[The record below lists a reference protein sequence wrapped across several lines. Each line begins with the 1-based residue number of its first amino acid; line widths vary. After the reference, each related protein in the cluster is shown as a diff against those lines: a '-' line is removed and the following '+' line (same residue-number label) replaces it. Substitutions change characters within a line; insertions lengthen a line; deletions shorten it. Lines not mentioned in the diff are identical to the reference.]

1 MVATAM
7 MFSACKKDDDKNE
20 EPEVTPTPVVINDDD
35 LDKFDISNSQ
45 FCVTE
50 TTTSSISVEWKEDEV
65 KFDSVKIELK
75 RLVVSVNDSSFVS
88 VTKTTVNNDTKY
100 TFDGLETSQK
110 FDIQF
115 SFYSNKKICK
125 RSYKAISEDSDKML
139 IDGSFNILEVGEVVG
154 MKILLLKALDD
165 YNFSNELNCY
175 GGNMVKFKEGK
186 ELFSEITNAAYGYHV
201 ITNSEFEKIELA
213 AGATEED
220 LLNAKFEEF
229 YSPIAFNNIEDGEL
243 FENLK
248 VGMLE
253 FYPYLDNDYTVC
265 CRYFCSEGICR
276 YKDVFQTLPGLNPF
290 IKLLFVHD

>member
-7 MFSACKKDDDKNE
+7 LFSSCKKDE
-20 EPEVTPTPVVINDDD
+20 ENNVDPDPTPVVINDDD
-35 LDKFDISNSQ
+35 LEKFDISNSQ
-45 FCVTE
+45 FGVIK
-50 TTTSSISVEWKEDEV
+50 TTTSSISVEWKQDEV

-75 RLVVSVNDSSFVS
+75 KLVVNGEDTTFESVA
-88 VTKTTVNNDTKY
+88 KTTINNDTKY
-100 TFDGLETSQK
+100 TFEGLETSQK

-115 SFYSNKKICK
+115 SFYNNKKICK